1 MYLILKGVMYSNL
14 SISLSCADST
24 NIWWSSFWGF
34 FPKGA
39 SFSFWTDCFQTF
51 KMFFFSSFFSSSQS
65 CRMWP
70 AIRLPRTGA
79 NADHIF
85 ESNLS
90 PACAVFAFFKHF
102 SASFSTKKSLP
113 PLCEK
118 KNIDR
123 SVSIPF
129 WRKLSDLMA
138 KPPKGGGTCSGC
150 LLSHCNPTA

>member
-1 MYLILKGVMYSNL
+1 MLIQP
-14 SISLSCADST
+14 ISDDHH
-24 NIWWSSFWGF
+24 FEDF
-34 FPKGA
+34 FQRVQVLVSELTVSKR
-39 SFSFWTDCFQTF
+39 F
-51 KMFFFSSFFSSSQS
+51 KMFCFLPFFSSSQS
-65 CRMWP
+65 CCMWP
-70 AIRLPRTGA
+70 AIGLPRTGA

-90 PACAVFAFFKHF
+90 PAYAVFAFLKTF

>member
-1 MYLILKGVMYSNL
+1 MLIQPISDDHHFEDFFQRVQVLVSELTVSKRLKCFV
-14 SISLSCADST
+14 
-24 NIWWSSFWGF
+24 F
-34 FPKGA
+34 FL
-39 SFSFWTDCFQTF
+39 
-51 KMFFFSSFFSSSQS
+51 FFSSSQS

-70 AIRLPRTGA
+70 AIGLPRTGA

-90 PACAVFAFFKHF
+90 PACAVFAFFKT
-102 SASFSTKKSLP
+102 FSTKKSLP

-129 WRKLSDLMA
+129 WKKLSDLMA

>member
-1 MYLILKGVMYSNL
+1 MLIQPISDDHHFEDFFQRVQVLVSELTVSKRLKCFV
-14 SISLSCADST
+14 
-24 NIWWSSFWGF
+24 F
-34 FPKGA
+34 FL
-39 SFSFWTDCFQTF
+39 
-51 KMFFFSSFFSSSQS
+51 FSSSQS
-65 CRMWP
+65 CCMWP
-70 AIRLPRTGA
+70 AIGLPRTGA

-90 PACAVFAFFKHF
+90 PACAVFAIFKT
-102 SASFSTKKSLP
+102 FSTKKSLP